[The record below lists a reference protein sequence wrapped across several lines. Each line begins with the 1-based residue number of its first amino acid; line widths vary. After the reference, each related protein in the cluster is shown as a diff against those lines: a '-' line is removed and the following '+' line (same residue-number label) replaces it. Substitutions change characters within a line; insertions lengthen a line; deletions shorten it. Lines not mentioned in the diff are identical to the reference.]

1 MAVTSK
7 KRVSIRSRLTAI
19 RRTRQMVSDQIDI
32 IDRAAPD
39 REAPPG
45 EMVQALTSLVKLL
58 ESLQRLERC
67 HRNERAQRTVE
78 RKERLDDTG
87 LRDELARRI
96 DALCAARDAG
106 GGPEVAEPQGDRA
119 DQR

>member
-39 REAPPG
+39 RDAPPG
-45 EMVQALTSLVKLL
+45 EMVQAITLGVTGYIGGRTL
-58 ESLQRLERC
+58 EK
-67 HRNERAQRTVE
+67 VFG
-78 RKERLDDTG
+78 KG
-87 LRDELARRI
+87 
-96 DALCAARDAG
+96 
-106 GGPEVAEPQGDRA
+106 
-119 DQR
+119 